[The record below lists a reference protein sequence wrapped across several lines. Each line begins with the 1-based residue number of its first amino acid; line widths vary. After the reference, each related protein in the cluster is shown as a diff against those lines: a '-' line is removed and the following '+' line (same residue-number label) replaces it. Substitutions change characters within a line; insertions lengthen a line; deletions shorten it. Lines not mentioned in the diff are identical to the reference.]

1 MSDFVQ
7 YITESIFV
15 SSSMGH
21 RLHSLKDL
29 LCLESRRSIPRH
41 DIHASFLGLHYT
53 HFEGAWGH
61 QGFNSSTSISQF
73 LSGWLYFLDLTW
85 ARTTHTNVKHL
96 LFWRLLPGRRLLRH
110 ASSRGYMSYMDT
122 TQFASKPSA
131 SIISFNPS
139 CKVYQASFKVYK
151 SNNEDRTVVLKNQL

>member
-21 RLHSLKDL
+21 RLHSLSIFYVWNQDAQ
-29 LCLESRRSIPRH
+29 SHVTISMRRSWVYITLTLKEVARALALVH
-41 DIHASFLGLHYT
+41 QFL
-53 HFEGAWGH
+53 
-61 QGFNSSTSISQF
+61 NSSQST
-73 LSGWLYFLDLTW
+73 GWLYFLGLTW

-110 ASSRGYMSYMDT
+110 ASSRGYMNYMDT
-122 TQFASKPSA
+122 TQFASKPST

-139 CKVYQASFKVYK
+139 CKVHQASFKVYK
-151 SNNEDRTVVLKNQL
+151 SNNEDRTVIF